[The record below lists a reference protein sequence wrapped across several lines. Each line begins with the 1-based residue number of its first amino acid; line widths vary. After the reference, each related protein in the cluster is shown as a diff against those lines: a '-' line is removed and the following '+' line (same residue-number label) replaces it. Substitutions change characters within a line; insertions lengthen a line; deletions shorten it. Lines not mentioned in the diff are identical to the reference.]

1 MSKIAKT
8 LKKLGVVRQQRRAR
22 VRSVISGTAERP
34 RLVVQRSLRHFRAQL
49 IDDVAGKTIAA
60 AASDALKEK
69 LTGREQA
76 VKVAELLAETAKKA
90 GVTSVV
96 FDRRHYRYHGRVQ
109 AFADAAR
116 AAGLQF

>member
-8 LKKLGVVRQQRRAR
+8 LKKLGAVRLQRRVR
-22 VRSVISGTAERP
+22 VRSVVHGTADRP

-49 IDDVAGKTIAA
+49 IDDVAGKTIAS
-60 AASDALKEK
+60 AASDGMKEK

-76 VKVAELLAETAKKA
+76 VKVGQLLAESAKKA
-90 GVTSVV
+90 GVSGVV

-116 AAGLQF
+116 EAGLQF